1 MGNSAQGTGYGC
13 ELPAMV
19 ELWRSVW
26 RAQPDAVFGVAT
38 LAAGGSEG
46 NGQHMAGMRWSE
58 TSNFGTLPSPAM
70 PNSFVAQV
78 YDLGDPWAAKEKGWS
93 GGDPMNCS
101 LPDPATEKYGV
112 NCTRWNSSNW
122 SAGMQPYADLIR
134 TNSPSGNPGVNFM
147 GGIHPR
153 LKRPVGHRL
162 AVAAASLMHE
172 KTPLTGPT
180 IAGCQLSGS
189 TIADRQLTLKF
200 NLTLLGDDTVQVQN
214 FVNADGSDANNMS
227 TWAGTGAINAVSL

>member
-1 MGNSAQGTGYGC
+1 MGNSAKGTGYGC

-19 ELWRSVW
+19 EFWRSIW
-26 RAQPDAVFGVAT
+26 RAKSDALFGVAT

-93 GGDPMNCS
+93 GGDVMNCS
-101 LPDPATEKYGV
+101 LPNPATGKYGV
-112 NCTRWNSSNW
+112 NCTKWDTTKW

-134 TNSPSGNPGVNFM
+134 KNNPSGNPGVNFM
-147 GGIHPR
+147 GGIQHP
-153 LKRPVGHRL
+153 PESVGL
-162 AVAAASLMHE
+162 
-172 KTPLTGPT
+172 G
-180 IAGCQLSGS
+180 
-189 TIADRQLTLKF
+189 LTLV
-200 NLTLLGDDTVQVQN
+200 TEV
-214 FVNADGSDANNMS
+214 
-227 TWAGTGAINAVSL
+227 